1 MLELKDYPLGVL
13 ETLMGTDGKQATDR
27 KLDAYGYEYSSS
39 GTGNNRIYTITA
51 LPDMF
56 HQFRSYCVFELGFKP
71 QTDFKKLRDFVFY
84 LFADED
90 FNWRPDE
97 LMEEYLRLEKRGM
110 SRQTI
115 GKYRHKLEDLGL
127 IASVG
132 DYVYY
137 RVYKEFGV
145 QEHEIIT
152 QEEYSKA
159 WKSYWQYRSAHPDAD
174 STPAYSH
181 MYNEFGGVPRKQR
194 RVERNGINARQ
205 INTLLDLASKSI
217 LEEIDG

>member
-1 MLELKDYPLGVL
+1 
-13 ETLMGTDGKQATDR
+13 
-27 KLDAYGYEYSSS
+27 
-39 GTGNNRIYTITA
+39 
-51 LPDMF
+51 
-56 HQFRSYCVFELGFKP
+56 
-71 QTDFKKLRDFVFY
+71 
-84 LFADED
+84 
-90 FNWRPDE
+90 
-97 LMEEYLRLEKRGM
+97 M

-174 STPAYSH
+174 SAPAYRH